1 MPNRKTNHICE
12 SVWFMDNL
20 LNEIST
26 TSQTLSFFNYSV
38 IFWEISI
45 WRTLLCGTIV
55 VPYWEVSVYYRSL
68 NEKRKLKKKKK
79 KMESGKTKGNEKK
92 SAGKK

>member
-1 MPNRKTNHICE
+1 MMPNRKPNHICE

-45 WRTLLCGTIV
+45 WRTLLCGTIA
-55 VPYWEVSVYYRSL
+55 VPYWEVSVYYRNL
-68 NEKRKLKKKKK
+68 NEKIKLKKKKK
-79 KMESGKTKGNEKK
+79 KWKAVKLK
-92 SAGKK
+92 

>member
-26 TSQTLSFFNYSV
+26 TSQTLSFSNYSV

-45 WRTLLCGTIV
+45 WRTLLCGTIA
-55 VPYWEVSVYYRSL
+55 VPYWKVSVYYRNL
-68 NEKRKLKKKKK
+68 NEKRKLQNK
-79 KMESGKTKGNEKK
+79 
-92 SAGKK
+92 